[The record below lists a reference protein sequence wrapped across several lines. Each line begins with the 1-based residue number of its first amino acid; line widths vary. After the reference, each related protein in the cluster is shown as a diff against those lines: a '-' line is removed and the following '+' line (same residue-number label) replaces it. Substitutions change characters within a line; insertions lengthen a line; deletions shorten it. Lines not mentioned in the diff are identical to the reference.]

1 MNDARSGSDSDDRNW
16 LDKITQ
22 LFSSE
27 PKTREDLLD
36 VLKVAKQNDVIDNEA
51 LGILE
56 GALQVANQQVRDIM
70 ISSSQMVVVNVNE
83 KVDQFMSKIIESAH
97 SRFPV
102 VGTTPDEVLGILLA
116 KDLLPQLLNN
126 NEPDLRALIR
136 PVTFVPESKRLN
148 VLLREFRQT
157 RNHMAIVLDEYGS
170 VSGLVTIEDVL
181 EEIVGEIEDEHDP
194 TAENFI
200 SKIAD
205 NDYLIKALTPI
216 ESFNRQFNADFSE
229 DDFDTIGGILMQKFG
244 YLPKPNELTTIDG
257 FKFRVVNAD
266 NRQIHLLRMTPVS
279 AA

>member
-1 MNDARSGSDSDDRNW
+1 MNDDRSASDSEDRNW
-16 LDKITQ
+16 LDKIGH

-27 PKTREDLLD
+27 PKNREDLLD
-36 VLKVAKQNDVIDNEA
+36 VLKVANQNDVIDNEA

-56 GALQVANQQVRDIM
+56 GALQVADQQVRDIM
-70 ISSSQMVVVNVNE
+70 ISSSQMVVVNVDE
-83 KVDQFMSKIIESAH
+83 TVDEFMPKIIGSAH

-102 VGTTPDEVLGILLA
+102 VGATPDEVLGILLA
-116 KDLLPQLLNN
+116 KDLLLQLLNKKVP
-126 NEPDLRALIR
+126 ELRKLIR

-157 RNHMAIVLDEYGS
+157 RNHMAVVLDEYGS

-194 TAENFI
+194 TTENFI
-200 SKIAD
+200 SKVAD
-205 NDYLIKALTPI
+205 SDYLVKALTPI
-216 ESFNRQFNADFSE
+216 ESFNRQFNAEFSE

-266 NRQIHLLRMTPVS
+266 SRQIHLLRMTPVP

>member
-1 MNDARSGSDSDDRNW
+1 MNDDRSASDPEDRNW

-27 PKTREDLLD
+27 PKNREDLLD
-36 VLKVAKQNDVIDNEA
+36 VLKVANQNDVIDNEA

-56 GALQVANQQVRDIM
+56 GALQVADQQVRDIL
-70 ISSSQMVVVNVNE
+70 ISSSQMVVVNVDE
-83 KVDQFMSKIIESAH
+83 TVDEFMTKIIESAH

-102 VGTTPDEVLGILLA
+102 VGATPDEVLGILLA
-116 KDLLPQLLNN
+116 KDLLPQLLNKKQP
-126 NEPDLRALIR
+126 ELRKLIR

-157 RNHMAIVLDEYGS
+157 RNHMAVVLDEYGS

-194 TAENFI
+194 TTDNFI
-200 SKIAD
+200 SKVAD
-205 NDYLIKALTPI
+205 SDYLVKALTPI
-216 ESFNRQFNADFSE
+216 ESFNRQFNAEFSE
-229 DDFDTIGGILMQKFG
+229 DEFDTIGGILMQKFG

-257 FKFRVVNAD
+257 FRFRVVNAD
-266 NRQIHLLRMTPVS
+266 SRQIHLLRMTPAP

>member
-1 MNDARSGSDSDDRNW
+1 MNDDRSSNDSDDRNW
-16 LDKITQ
+16 LEKITH

-27 PKTREDLLD
+27 PKSREDLLD

-56 GALQVANQQVRDIM
+56 GALQVADKQVRDIL
-70 ISSSQMVVVNVNE
+70 ISSSQMVVVNVDE
-83 KVDQFMSKIIESAH
+83 TVDQFMPKIIESAH

-102 VGTTPDEVLGILLA
+102 VGETPDHILGVLLA
-116 KDLLPQLLNN
+116 KDLLPRILNK
-126 NEPDLRALIR
+126 EELDLRELIR
-136 PVTFVPESKRLN
+136 TVTFVPESKRLN

-200 SKIAD
+200 SKVAEH
-205 NDYLIKALTPI
+205 DYLIKALTPI
-216 ESFNRQFNADFSE
+216 ESFNREFKANFSE

-244 YLPKPNELTTIDG
+244 YLPKPNEQTTIKG
-257 FKFRVVNAD
+257 FKFRVVDAD
-266 NRQIHLLRMTPVS
+266 SRQIHLLRMTLAP